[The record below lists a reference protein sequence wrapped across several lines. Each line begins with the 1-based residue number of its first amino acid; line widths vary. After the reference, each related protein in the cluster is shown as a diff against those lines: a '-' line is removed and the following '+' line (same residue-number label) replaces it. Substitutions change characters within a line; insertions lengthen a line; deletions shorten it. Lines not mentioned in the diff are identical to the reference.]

1 MVHKDEV
8 YKYIVDKDEDKT
20 MNRLER
26 CHTILGNEQS
36 QYQLPIDEK
45 DFGLKSFLVFPMLI
59 FPMEVSEAGQ
69 CLPEFVESVV
79 KTIQSMHQQP
89 LQRAHLDIWLENI
102 CFRQLGNAFTGEIIT
117 SRLKSI

>member
-26 CHTILGNEQS
+26 RHTILGNERS
-36 QYQLPIDEK
+36 QYQLPIDEN

-59 FPMEVSEAGQ
+59 FPMKVIEARQ
-69 CLPEFVESVV
+69 CL
-79 KTIQSMHQQP
+79 
-89 LQRAHLDIWLENI
+89 
-102 CFRQLGNAFTGEIIT
+102 
-117 SRLKSI
+117 